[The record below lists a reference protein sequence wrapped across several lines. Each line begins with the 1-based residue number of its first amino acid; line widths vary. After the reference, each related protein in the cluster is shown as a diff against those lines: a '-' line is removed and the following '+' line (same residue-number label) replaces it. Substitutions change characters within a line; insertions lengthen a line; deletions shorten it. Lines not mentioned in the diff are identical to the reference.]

1 MKKYVLSA
9 LLSSSLALFVAC
21 GSSGEGSGSDADNNV
36 DTEGNAPVSAE
47 ESEEGELSTDSSDA
61 QEDEEVTNDFE
72 EYPEDGVLTEIGQ
85 KVETEHYAFELVA
98 INDEVHTIE
107 TGPITFTVDSVKVFK
122 AEASD
127 DYFEN
132 VLSAAFDSPHYYQIQ
147 FDGVAINNGEDTMN
161 FYPITQVITTTADG
175 ESRQI
180 EAEYQINSSDLN
192 GHIHGGVTIEDHIS
206 FVTDA
211 DLSEIESIR
220 TLGGAPYSSEYSEE
234 GWEAPELNIEF

>member
-21 GSSGEGSGSDADNNV
+21 GDGEGSRNNADNNV

-47 ESEEGELSTDSSDA
+47 ESEESEVTTDSSDA

-132 VLSAAFDSPHYYQIQ
+132 VLSTVFDSPHYFQIQ
-147 FDGVAINNGEDTMN
+147 FSGVAVNNEDETMN
-161 FYPITQVITTTADG
+161 FYPITQVITTTTDG